1 MRKSIVLILLILF
14 SCQKDEL
21 QIVEPYPQYNMIF
34 EETESK
40 VTDGIE
46 ISFETQSENEHILYI
61 LKSSSVLTKEKF
73 SPQVGVNT
81 KVIYTNTLPKEK
93 LVLVLKTPIE
103 EITTNIIIE

>member
-1 MRKSIVLILLILF
+1 MRKSIIFILLILF

-21 QIVEPYPQYNMIF
+21 QIVEPYPQYNMVF

-46 ISFETQSENEHILYI
+46 ISFKIQSENEHLLYI
-61 LKSSSVLTKEKF
+61 LKNNSVLTKEKF
-73 SPQVGVNT
+73 TPTIGVNT
-81 KVIYTNTLPKEK
+81 RVIYTNTLPKEK
-93 LVLVLKTPIE
+93 LILVLKAPTE